1 MILENIK
8 VKNFGV
14 FRGEHVFDLTPDLK
28 EKPII
33 LFGGLNGSGKTTLF
47 EGIKLCLY
55 GQLSSKNLRTKS
67 DYHEYLKKKILPLGK
82 KEKRTYHG
90 AIELRIQFNDFGLIN
105 LYSIRRSWKV
115 DPKGIEENFR
125 ILKNGKLLSEVE
137 REYSQAFL
145 ANLIPMGISNLFFFD
160 GEKIQELA
168 EDTENNGFFRDAVDS
183 ILGLDVIQTL
193 INDLKNFS
201 YRQVSPEDSYEI
213 QEAIK
218 KEHNSIS
225 SLDDQL
231 QNLYQEKSG
240 HKIGLE
246 RTLDEIEKKE
256 NELSLQGAGYAK
268 KRVEY
273 KDKLNQVERELVETR
288 RKLREIYS
296 GLFPFTIIP
305 ELCQQLRD
313 RILEESRKKSEI
325 DSLDILQVKK
335 AEFSK
340 LFFSSIEYHDVFPD
354 QIYKEKFVDDI
365 FDTFKNL
372 INDPSEKN
380 FYFINDFSEK
390 ELAQVMYWT
399 DQSIKSLPDEIK
411 FLSNRY
417 EKLVSDKG
425 YYENMLR
432 RVPDDSLLDPI
443 VSRINEL
450 FENKGRFENE
460 LNKIE
465 EEINSVNFKLNEAR
479 RNLEILQEKLEQ
491 YYKHERKLKLLK
503 NIQRLLIEYQDIIR
517 KNKMDQLKEVFLSAI
532 ATILRKPN
540 FITGIQIDPKTF
552 QISLRRE
559 DGVDIDKTMLS
570 NGEKQIYA
578 ISMLLALARVSGRP
592 LPFIIDTPLARLDSS
607 HRDNIVENFFPIA
620 SHQVIIFSTD
630 TEIDKMYFEKLSPY
644 ISRVYH
650 LKFDD
655 VKFSTLVEEGYFWKA
670 QELMHD

>member
-1 MILENIK
+1 MILENIR

-14 FRGEHVFDLTPDLK
+14 FRGEHVFDLTPDLID
-28 EKPII
+28 KPII

-90 AIELRIQFNDFGLIN
+90 AIEQRIQFNDFGLIN

-193 INDLKNFS
+193 INDLKSFS
-201 YRQVSPEDSYEI
+201 YRQVSSEDSYEI

-218 KEHNSIS
+218 KEHNNIS

-443 VSRINEL
+443 VSGINEL

-559 DGVDIDKTMLS
+559 DGSDIDKTMLS

-655 VKFSTLVEEGYFWKA
+655 VKFSTVVEEGYFWKT

>member
-28 EKPII
+28 KIRPII

-55 GQLSSKNLRTKS
+55 GQLSSKYFRTKG
-67 DYHEYLKKKILPLGK
+67 DYHDYLKKKILPLGK
-82 KEKRTYHG
+82 KDRRTYHG
-90 AIELRIQFNDFGLIN
+90 AIDLSIQFNDFGLLN
-105 LYSIRRSWKV
+105 VYSIRRAWKV
-115 DPKGIEENFR
+115 DPKGVEENFR
-125 ILKNGKLLSEVE
+125 ILKNGKLLGEVE

-145 ANLIPMGISNLFFFD
+145 ANLIPIGISNLFFFD

-168 EDTENNGFFRDAVDS
+168 EDTADNGFFRDAVDS

-193 INDLKNFS
+193 INDLRIFS
-201 YRQVSPEDSYEI
+201 TRQISSEDSYEI
-213 QEAIK
+213 KDTIK
-218 KEHNSIS
+218 KEQKVIS
-225 SLDDQL
+225 SIEDQL

-240 HKIGLE
+240 KKIGLE

-273 KDKLNQVERELVETR
+273 KDKLNQVERELIDTR
-288 RKLREIYS
+288 KKLREIYS
-296 GLFPFTIIP
+296 GLFPFSIIP
-305 ELCQQLRD
+305 ELCLQLRD
-313 RILEESRKKSEI
+313 KILEENRRKSEI
-325 DSLDILQVKK
+325 DSLNLLHVKK
-335 AEFSK
+335 ANFSE
-340 LFFSSIEYHDVFPD
+340 LFFSAVDHDIFRN
-354 QIYKEKFVDDI
+354 QISKEKLVDYI
-365 FDTFKNL
+365 FDTLEGL
-372 INDPSEKN
+372 IINSYEND
-380 FYFINDFSEK
+380 FHFINDFSEK

-399 DQSIKSLPDEIK
+399 EQSIRSLPDEIEV
-411 FLSNRY
+411 LSKRY
-417 EKLVSDKG
+417 NQLASDRG

-443 VSRINEL
+443 VTRINEL
-450 FENKGRFENE
+450 FEDKGRFENE

-465 EEINSVNFKLNEAR
+465 EEINSVNFRLNEAR

-491 YYKHERKLKLLK
+491 CNKHERKLILLK
-503 NIQRLLIEYQDIIR
+503 NIRRLLTEYQEVIR
-517 KNKMDQLKEVFLSAI
+517 KNKMNQLKEAFLSAI
-532 ATILRKPN
+532 ATILRKPD

-552 QISLRRE
+552 QISLRRV
-559 DGVDIDKTMLS
+559 DGSDIDKSMLS

-592 LPFIIDTPLARLDSS
+592 LPFVIDTPLARLDSS

-620 SHQVIIFSTD
+620 SHQVIVFSTD

-644 ISRVYH
+644 VSRVYH

-655 VKFSTLVEEGYFWKA
+655 VKFSTVVEEGYFWKA
-670 QELMHD
+670 QELIHD